1 MTMNIAAIVL
11 AAGTSSRYGGP
22 NKLLLP
28 FSATTVLRH
37 SVGTVLDA
45 GVQRPLVVTGHQR
58 EQIEAALHGLPVAFV
73 HNPRYAEGEMVSSI
87 KAGLAQLD
95 SGDADTDAALIVL
108 GDQPQLPGWVI
119 RRLAEAYRLNCAD
132 IIAPKFGVVR
142 GHPVLIARR
151 WWRDAQALPD
161 GAPMRTL
168 LATHPE
174 AVAHVLV
181 NTDAVIKD
189 VDTPELYAEAMQA
202 VGSEQ

>member
-1 MTMNIAAIVL
+1 MNIAAIVL

-28 FSATTVLRH
+28 FGATTVLRH
-37 SVGTVLDA
+37 AVGTVMNA
-45 GVQRPLVVTGHQR
+45 GVQDVLVVTGHQR
-58 EQIEAALHGLPVAFV
+58 EHIEAALRGLSVAFV

-95 SGDADTDAALIVL
+95 SGDADAALIVL

-132 IIAPKFGVVR
+132 IIAPKFGAVR

-151 WWRDAQALPD
+151 WWREAQALPD

-168 LATHPE
+168 LNTHPE
-174 AVAHVLV
+174 VVAHVLV

-189 VDTPELYAEAMQA
+189 VDTPALYAEAIQTM
-202 VGSEQ
+202 GGEQ